1 MAVYFNLK
9 NNEISKELLFNT
21 FNMILDNQGSLVLID
36 HSITSP
42 GNETQK
48 SRGFVLFQNSI
59 ANSSDKFGIDE
70 TFTECKVRIFSKRN
84 NHI

>member
-21 FNMILDNQGSLVLID
+21 FNMILDNQGSLVLIY

-84 NHI
+84 NLI